1 MLQALFSSRVRVRV
15 LTMFLLNPD
24 SSFHARALAQTVGA
38 QYSAVWKEL
47 NNLEQ
52 AGLLLSESSA
62 HTKAYHLNPRCPILP
77 ELRAMILKTVGVG
90 DALRKAFADLGTI
103 DAAFIYGSFAAGN
116 PDRQSDLDVMM
127 IGKVN
132 LTRLAPVIARLEKN
146 LGRAVNY
153 VCYTPEE
160 WTEKQ
165 HAREPFVANVLASP
179 KIMLIGDADALRT
192 TRPAKA
198 HPALQSAPR
207 RNPPVAQ
214 GRRARSLRR
223 RAEPV

>member
-1 MLQALFSSRVRVRV
+1 VLQALFSSRVRVRA
-15 LTMFLLNPD
+15 LTIFLLNPD
-24 SSFHARALAQTVGA
+24 TSFHTRALAQTVGA

-62 HTKAYHLNPRCPILP
+62 HTKAYRVNPRCPILP
-77 ELRAMILKTVGVG
+77 ELRAMILKTVGAG
-90 DALRKAFADLGTI
+90 DTLRQAFTDLGAI
-103 DAAFIYGSFAAGN
+103 DTAFIYGSFAAGD

-127 IGKVN
+127 IGNVK
-132 LTRLAPVIARLEKN
+132 LTRLAPVFARLEKD

-165 HAREPFVANVLASP
+165 RAWEPFVTNVLAGP
-179 KIMLIGDADALRT
+179 KIMLIGDEDALRATRT
-192 TRPAKA
+192 TRT
-198 HPALQSAPR
+198 HQALPSAPR
-207 RNPPVAQ
+207 RNPSVAK
-214 GRRARSLRR
+214 GRRARSRR
-223 RAEPV
+223 R